1 MKKRIGSLFLVLA
14 LCFTLLP
21 TAAFAAEADFNVAN
35 DGGPLTPTTGS
46 GFNAQVYTIASDNAD
61 ITVTGT
67 TRNSRIV
74 VTGDRVT
81 LRLNNA
87 SMILKERNGSPIEI
101 AENKS
106 VTIIFAGENKLT
118 ADAGGPGILVNQGAT
133 LTIKKADNT
142 SEVSSLTVTGAQQ
155 DNYTG
160 GDDVI
165 VSSGGGFAGIGGPNH
180 GNDGPYDYTGT
191 IKIESGI
198 VNAYGFGYGAG
209 IGGGDYSSGGTIQI
223 SGGKVTAINGG
234 TEPDGWSS
242 SMHKQA
248 SGIGGSQ
255 GMDSGSITIS
265 GDAEVKAYGGYACA
279 GIGGGKNDITI
290 TGNAKVTAYGGEEA
304 AGIGGY
310 NQNKRESTITIS
322 GSANVTAYGGKYAS
336 GLGQGSA
343 SAPVVKLS
351 IGSDAVITA
360 YSDGRKAA
368 ITGTPQEGSASIINM
383 YANDINLGTQNV
395 SLTLT
400 ADDSNTQNIT
410 LAGGYKGI
418 GTTCAAGNY
427 TVTAPAEQEG
437 SSYRLIPADGKSFKV
452 AAASD
457 NSVYQG
463 TKLMLMLVSDNGTT
477 IQLNPTSGTTIQSEN
492 DEPLVLDEENGVIIV
507 PAGGSVNGTVWLAGG
522 TVAKN
527 GTQKVNVESIALNEN
542 TLTLYTN
549 RDPKTATLTATVSPD
564 NATDKTVTWI
574 SADEKIATVEN
585 GVVTAVGNGT
595 TTITAQTGEK
605 TATCVVTVRTYSS
618 GGGSSSPSYSV
629 TAPGKT
635 ENGTVTVSPRS
646 AEKGDTV
653 TITAKPDSGYQL
665 DDLTVT
671 DKNGNELKLTD
682 KGNGKYTFTMPASK
696 VEIKATFVKEVETSP
711 FSDVSTSAYYYEA
724 VKWAQEKGITGGIG
738 NGLFGP
744 NQPCTRAQ
752 IVTFLWRAAGSP
764 EPKAMSSFADVSM
777 DAYYAKA
784 VAWAVENGITTGTG
798 DGKFSPDATCT
809 RAQSVTF
816 LFRAIGKLVDSKAE
830 FSDVLTDSYYANAV
844 AWAVE
849 NGVTNGIGDG
859 LFGPDNSCTRAQ
871 IVTFLFRAYQ
881 GK

>member
-1 MKKRIGSLFLVLA
+1 MKKRITSLLLVLA
-14 LCFTLLP
+14 MCFAMLP

-35 DGGPLTPTTGS
+35 AGGPLTPTTGS
-46 GFNAQVYTIASDNAD
+46 GVNAQVYKITDDGVD
-61 ITVTGT
+61 IDVSGT
-67 TRNSRIV
+67 TSYSRIV
-74 VTGDRVT
+74 VTGDGVT
-81 LRLNNA
+81 LHLNNA
-87 SMILKERNGSPIEI
+87 SMILNERNGSPIEI

-133 LTIKKADNT
+133 LTIKEADNT
-142 SEVSSLTVTGAQQ
+142 SANSLTVTGAQQ
-155 DNYTG
+155 DNYMG
-160 GDDVI
+160 GDDI
-165 VSSGGGFAGIGGPNH
+165 IASSGGGFAGIGGPNSSSQLT
-180 GNDGPYDYTGT
+180 YTGT

-223 SGGKVTAINGG
+223 SGGTVTAINGG
-234 TEPDGWSS
+234 TEPDGWGS

-255 GMDSGSITIS
+255 GMDSGLITIS
-265 GDAEVKAYGGYACA
+265 GNADVKAYGGYACA

-290 TGNAKVTAYGGEEA
+290 TDNAKVTAYGGENA

-310 NQNKRESTITIS
+310 NQDKGESTITIS

-343 SAPVVKLS
+343 SAPVVKLT

-457 NSVYQG
+457 NSAYQG
-463 TKLMLMLVSDNGTT
+463 TKLMLMLVSGNGTT
-477 IQLNPTSGTTIQSEN
+477 IQLNPTSGTTIQSGN

-507 PAGGSVNGTVWLAGG
+507 PAGGSVNDTVWLAGG

-549 RDPKTATLTATVSPD
+549 RDPKTAALTATVSPD
-564 NATDKTVTWI
+564 NATDKTVAWT

-595 TTITAQTGEK
+595 TTITAQAGGK
-605 TATCVVTVRTYSS
+605 TAVC
-618 GGGSSSPSYSV
+618 
-629 TAPGKT
+629 
-635 ENGTVTVSPRS
+635 TVTVSTRS
-646 AEKGDTV
+646 SSSGGSSKTTYPVNTPTADNGTAAVSPKNAAKGDTV
-653 TITAKPDSGYQL
+653 TITVTPDNGYKV
-665 DDLTVT
+665 DKVTVT
-671 DKNGNELKLTD
+671 NANGNTITVTD

-696 VEIKATFVKEVETSP
+696 VTVTPTFVKIAQQPTGKT
-711 FSDVSTSAYYYEA
+711 FSDVAKSDWFADAVAYVTDKGLMNGTGSDTFSPNASTTRGMLMTVLARYAGEDTTGSTPWYQKGMEWAKANGVSDGTNPEVNITREQLVTMLYRYVGSPKANGSLDSFSDAASVSSYA
-724 VKWAQEKGITGGIG
+724 VNAMQWAVANGIV
-738 NGLFGP
+738 NGSNGKLNP
-744 NQPCTRAQ
+744 QNNATRAE
-752 IVTFLWRAAGSP
+752 VAAILMRFC
-764 EPKAMSSFADVSM
+764 EMS
-777 DAYYAKA
+777 K
-784 VAWAVENGITTGTG
+784 
-798 DGKFSPDATCT
+798 
-809 RAQSVTF
+809 
-816 LFRAIGKLVDSKAE
+816 
-830 FSDVLTDSYYANAV
+830 
-844 AWAVE
+844 
-849 NGVTNGIGDG
+849 
-859 LFGPDNSCTRAQ
+859 
-871 IVTFLFRAYQ
+871 
-881 GK
+881 

>member
-1 MKKRIGSLFLVLA
+1 M
-14 LCFTLLP
+14 
-21 TAAFAAEADFNVAN
+21 
-35 DGGPLTPTTGS
+35 
-46 GFNAQVYTIASDNAD
+46 
-61 ITVTGT
+61 VTG
-67 TRNSRIV
+67 N
-74 VTGDRVT
+74 GVT

-87 SMILKERNGSPIEI
+87 SMILKDRNGSPIEI
-101 AENKS
+101 AEDKS

-133 LTIKKADNT
+133 LTIKEAENT
-142 SEVSSLTVTGAQQ
+142 SGANSLTVTGARQ
-155 DNYTG
+155 DNYMG
-160 GDDVI
+160 GDDTI
-165 VSSGGGFAGIGGPNH
+165 VSSGGGFAGIGGPNSSSQLT
-180 GNDGPYDYTGT
+180 YTGT

-223 SGGKVTAINGG
+223 SGGTVTAINGG
-234 TEPDGWSS
+234 TEPDGWGS

-255 GMDSGSITIS
+255 GMDSGFITIS
-265 GDAEVKAYGGYACA
+265 GNADVKAYGGYACA

-290 TGNAKVTAYGGEEA
+290 TNNAKVTAYGGEAA

-310 NQNKRESTITIS
+310 NQNKGESTITIS
-322 GSANVTAYGGKYAS
+322 GSANVIAYGGKYAS

-343 SAPVVKLS
+343 SASVKLS

-427 TVTAPAEQEG
+427 TVTAPAEQES

-457 NSVYQG
+457 NSAYQG

-477 IQLNPTSGTTIQSEN
+477 IQLNPTSGTTIQSGN

-549 RDPKTATLTATVSPD
+549 RDPKTAALTATVSPD
-564 NATDKTVTWI
+564 NATDKTVTWT
-574 SADEKIATVEN
+574 SADEKVATVEN

-595 TTITAQTGEK
+595 TTITAQAGEK
-605 TATCVVTVRTYSS
+605 TAICTVTVRTYSS
-618 GGGSSSPSYSV
+618 SSSRPSYSI
-629 TAPGKT
+629 TTPSKP
-635 ENGTVTVSPRS
+635 ENGSVTVDPERARSGSRVTVTV
-646 AEKGDTV
+646 T
-653 TITAKPDSGYQL
+653 PDSGYKL
-665 DDLTVT
+665 GELVVT
-671 DKNGNELKLTD
+671 DRDGKKLELTD
-682 KGNGKYTFTMPASK
+682 KGNGQYTFTMPSGK
-696 VEIKATFVKEVETSP
+696 VEVAAEFVKEVEISP
-711 FSDVSTSAYYYEA
+711 FADVATDAYYYDA
-724 VKWAQEKGITGGIG
+724 VKWAVNKGIT
-738 NGLFGP
+738 NGVSETLFGP
-744 NQPCTRAQ
+744 DQACTRAQ

-764 EPKAMSSFADVSM
+764 EPKSGSNFADVAA

-784 VAWAVENGITTGTG
+784 VAWAVENGITKGTSETT
-798 DGKFSPDATCT
+798 FHPDETCT
-809 RAQSVTF
+809 RAQGVTF
-816 LFRAIGKLVDSKAE
+816 LYRALGKLAAAQAG
-830 FSDVLTDSYYANAV
+830 FTDVAADSYYADAV
-844 AWAVE
+844 NWAAE
-849 NGVTNGIGDG
+849 NGVTKGISET
-859 LFGPDNSCTRAQ
+859 LFGPDGSCTRAQ
-871 IVTFLFRAYQ
+871 IVTFLYRAYQ

>member
-1 MKKRIGSLFLVLA
+1 MKKRITSLLLVLA
-14 LCFTLLP
+14 MCFAMLP
-21 TAAFAAEADFNVAN
+21 TTAFAAEKDFTVAN
-35 DGGPLTPTTGS
+35 GGGPLNPTTGS
-46 GFNAQVYTIASDNAD
+46 GVNAQVYKITDDGVD
-61 ITVTGT
+61 IDVSGT
-67 TRNSRIV
+67 TSYSRIV
-74 VTGDRVT
+74 VTGDGVT
-81 LRLNNA
+81 LHLNNA
-87 SMILKERNGSPIEI
+87 SMILNERNGSPIEI

-133 LTIKKADNT
+133 LTIKEADNT
-142 SEVSSLTVTGAQQ
+142 SANSLTVTGAQQ
-155 DNYTG
+155 DNYMG
-160 GDDVI
+160 GDDI
-165 VSSGGGFAGIGGPNH
+165 IASSGGGFAGIGGPNSSSQLT
-180 GNDGPYDYTGT
+180 YTGT

-223 SGGKVTAINGG
+223 SGGTVTAINGG
-234 TEPDGWSS
+234 TEPDGWGS

-255 GMDSGSITIS
+255 GMDSGLITIS
-265 GDAEVKAYGGYACA
+265 GNADVKAYGGYACA

-290 TGNAKVTAYGGEEA
+290 TDNAKVTAYGGENA

-310 NQNKRESTITIS
+310 NQKKGESTITIS
-322 GSANVTAYGGKYAS
+322 GSANVIAYGGKYAS

-343 SAPVVKLS
+343 SAPVKLS

-400 ADDSNTQNIT
+400 ADDSNPQNIT
-410 LAGGYKGI
+410 LASGYKGI

-457 NSVYQG
+457 NSAYQG

-477 IQLNPTSGTTIQSEN
+477 IQLNPTSGTTIQSGN

-507 PAGGSVNGTVWLAGG
+507 PAGGSVNGTIWLAGG

-564 NATDKTVTWI
+564 NATDKTVAWT
-574 SADEKIATVEN
+574 SADEKIAMVEN

-595 TTITAQTGEK
+595 TTITAQAGDK
-605 TATCVVTVRTYSS
+605 TAVC
-618 GGGSSSPSYSV
+618 
-629 TAPGKT
+629 
-635 ENGTVTVSPRS
+635 TVTVSTRS
-646 AEKGDTV
+646 SSSGGSSKTTYPVNTPTADNGTAAVSPKNAAKGDTV
-653 TITAKPDSGYQL
+653 TITVTPDSGYKV
-665 DDLTVT
+665 DKVTVT
-671 DKNGNELKLTD
+671 NANGNTITVTD

-696 VEIKATFVKEVETSP
+696 VTVTPIFVKIAQQPTGKT
-711 FSDVSTSAYYYEA
+711 FSDVAKSDWFADAVAY
-724 VKWAQEKGITGGIG
+724 VTEKGLMNGTGSDTFSPNASTTRGMLMTVLARYAGEDTTGGATWYEKGMNWAKAKGVSDGTNPTVNI
-738 NGLFGP
+738 
-744 NQPCTRAQ
+744 TREQ
-752 IVTFLWRAAGSP
+752 LVTMLYRYAGSP
-764 EPKAMSSFADVSM
+764 AANGSLDNFSDAASVSSYAVNAMQW
-777 DAYYAKA
+777 A
-784 VAWAVENGITTGTG
+784 VANGIVNGSN
-798 DGKFSPDATCT
+798 GKLNPKNNAT
-809 RAQSVTF
+809 RAEVA
-816 LFRAIGKLVDSKAE
+816 AILMRFCEMSK
-830 FSDVLTDSYYANAV
+830 
-844 AWAVE
+844 
-849 NGVTNGIGDG
+849 
-859 LFGPDNSCTRAQ
+859 
-871 IVTFLFRAYQ
+871 
-881 GK
+881 

>member
-1 MKKRIGSLFLVLA
+1 M
-14 LCFTLLP
+14 CFAMLP

-35 DGGPLTPTTGS
+35 AGGPLTPTTGS
-46 GFNAQVYTIASDNAD
+46 GVNAQVYKITDDGVD
-61 ITVTGT
+61 IDVSGT
-67 TRNSRIV
+67 TSYSRIV
-74 VTGDRVT
+74 VTGDGVT
-81 LRLNNA
+81 LHLNNA
-87 SMILKERNGSPIEI
+87 SMILNERNGSPIEI

-133 LTIKKADNT
+133 LTIKEADNT
-142 SEVSSLTVTGAQQ
+142 SANSLTVTGAQQ
-155 DNYTG
+155 DNYMG
-160 GDDVI
+160 GDDI
-165 VSSGGGFAGIGGPNH
+165 IASSGGGFAGIGGPNSSSQLT
-180 GNDGPYDYTGT
+180 YTGT

-223 SGGKVTAINGG
+223 SGGTVTAINGG
-234 TEPDGWSS
+234 TEPDGWGS

-255 GMDSGSITIS
+255 GMDSGLITIF
-265 GDAEVKAYGGYACA
+265 GNADVKAYGGYACA

-290 TGNAKVTAYGGEEA
+290 TDNAKVTAYGGENA

-310 NQNKRESTITIS
+310 NQDKGESTITIS

-343 SAPVVKLS
+343 SAPVVKLT

-457 NSVYQG
+457 NSAYQG
-463 TKLMLMLVSDNGTT
+463 TKLMLMLVSGNGTT
-477 IQLNPTSGTTIQSEN
+477 IQLNPTSGTTIQSGN

-507 PAGGSVNGTVWLAGG
+507 PAGGSVNDTVWLAGG

-549 RDPKTATLTATVSPD
+549 RDPKTAALTATVSPD
-564 NATDKTVTWI
+564 NATDKTVAWT
-574 SADEKIATVEN
+574 SADEKVATVEN

-595 TTITAQTGEK
+595 TTITAQAGGK
-605 TATCVVTVRTYSS
+605 TAVC
-618 GGGSSSPSYSV
+618 
-629 TAPGKT
+629 
-635 ENGTVTVSPRS
+635 TVTVSTRS
-646 AEKGDTV
+646 SSSGGSSKTTYPVNTPTADNGTAAVSPKNAAKGDTV
-653 TITAKPDSGYQL
+653 TITVTPDNGYKV
-665 DDLTVT
+665 DKVTVT
-671 DKNGNELKLTD
+671 NANGNTITVTD

-696 VEIKATFVKEVETSP
+696 VTVTPTFVKIAQQPTGKT
-711 FSDVSTSAYYYEA
+711 FSDVAKSDWFADAVAYVTDKGLMNGTGSDTFSPNASTTRGMLMTVLARYAGEDT
-724 VKWAQEKGITGGIG
+724 TGGSPWYQKG
-738 NGLFGP
+738 MNWAKANGVSDGTNP
-744 NQPCTRAQ
+744 EVNITREQ
-752 IVTFLWRAAGSP
+752 LVTMLYRYAGSP
-764 EPKAMSSFADVSM
+764 KANGSLDSFSDAASVSS
-777 DAYYAKA
+777 YAVNAMQWA
-784 VAWAVENGITTGTG
+784 VANSIVNGSN
-798 DGKFSPDATCT
+798 GKLNPKNNAT
-809 RAQSVTF
+809 RAEVA
-816 LFRAIGKLVDSKAE
+816 AILMRFCEMSK
-830 FSDVLTDSYYANAV
+830 
-844 AWAVE
+844 
-849 NGVTNGIGDG
+849 
-859 LFGPDNSCTRAQ
+859 
-871 IVTFLFRAYQ
+871 
-881 GK
+881 

>member
-1 MKKRIGSLFLVLA
+1 MKKRIGSLLLILA
-14 LCFTLLP
+14 LCFMLLP
-21 TAAFAAEADFNVAN
+21 TAAFAAEDFTVAD

-46 GFNAQVYTIASDNAD
+46 GFNAQVYTIDNDNAD

-67 TRNSRIV
+67 THNSRIV
-74 VTGDRVT
+74 VTGNGVT

-87 SMILKERNGSPIEI
+87 SMILKDRNGSPIEI
-101 AENKS
+101 AEDKS

-133 LTIKKADNT
+133 LTIKEAENT
-142 SEVSSLTVTGAQQ
+142 SGANSLTVTGAQQ
-155 DNYTG
+155 DNYMG
-160 GDDVI
+160 GDDTI
-165 VSSGGGFAGIGGPNH
+165 VSSGGGFAGIGGPNSSSQLT
-180 GNDGPYDYTGT
+180 YTGT

-223 SGGKVTAINGG
+223 SGGTVTAINGG
-234 TEPDGWSS
+234 TEPDGWGS

-255 GMDSGSITIS
+255 GMDSGFITIS
-265 GDAEVKAYGGYACA
+265 GNADVKAYGGYACA

-290 TGNAKVTAYGGEEA
+290 TGNAKVTAYGGENA

-310 NQNKRESTITIS
+310 NQKKGESTITIS
-322 GSANVTAYGGKYAS
+322 GSANVIAYGGKYAS

-343 SAPVVKLS
+343 SAPVKLS

-368 ITGTPQEGSASIINM
+368 ITGTPQEGSASIINI

-400 ADDSNTQNIT
+400 DDSSTQNIT

-427 TVTAPAEQEG
+427 TVTAPAEQES

-457 NSVYQG
+457 NSAYQG

-477 IQLNPTSGTTIQSEN
+477 IQLNPTSGTTIQSGN
-492 DEPLVLDEENGVIIV
+492 DKPLVLDEENGVIIV
-507 PAGGSVNGTVWLAGG
+507 PAGGSVNGTGWLAGG

-595 TTITAQTGEK
+595 TTITAQAGDK
-605 TATCVVTVRTYSS
+605 TAVCTVTVSTRSSSS
-618 GGGSSSPSYSV
+618 GGSSKPSYSV
-629 TAPGKT
+629 TIPNKT

-646 AEKGDTV
+646 AEKGDSV
-653 TITAKPDSGYQL
+653 TITVKPDSGYQL

-671 DKNGNELKLTD
+671 DKNGKELKLTD

-764 EPKAMSSFADVSM
+764 EPKAMSSFADVST

-849 NGVTNGIGDG
+849 NGVTNGIGNG

-871 IVTFLFRAYQ
+871 IVTFLARSM
-881 GK
+881 K

>member
-1 MKKRIGSLFLVLA
+1 MKKRIGSLLLILA

-21 TAAFAAEADFNVAN
+21 TAAFAAEDFTVAD

-46 GFNAQVYTIASDNAD
+46 GFNAQVYTIDKDNAD

-67 TRNSRIV
+67 THNSRIV
-74 VTGDRVT
+74 VTGNGVT

-87 SMILKERNGSPIEI
+87 SMILKDRNGSPIEI
-101 AENKS
+101 AEDKS

-133 LTIKKADNT
+133 LTIKEAENT
-142 SEVSSLTVTGAQQ
+142 SGANSLTVTGAQQ
-155 DNYTG
+155 DNYMG
-160 GDDVI
+160 GDDTI
-165 VSSGGGFAGIGGPNH
+165 VSSGGGFAGIGGPNSSSQLT
-180 GNDGPYDYTGT
+180 YTGT

-223 SGGKVTAINGG
+223 SGGTVTAINGG
-234 TEPDGWSS
+234 TEPDGWGS

-255 GMDSGSITIS
+255 GMDSGFITIS
-265 GDAEVKAYGGYACA
+265 GNADVKAYGGYACA

-290 TGNAKVTAYGGEEA
+290 TDNAKVTAYGGENA

-310 NQNKRESTITIS
+310 NQKKGESTITIS
-322 GSANVTAYGGKYAS
+322 GSANVIAYGGKYAS

-343 SAPVVKLS
+343 SAPVKLS

-360 YSDGRKAA
+360 YSDGSKAA
-368 ITGTPQEGSASIINM
+368 ITGTPQEGSASVINM

-400 ADDSNTQNIT
+400 ADDSSTQNIT

-457 NSVYQG
+457 NSAYQG

-477 IQLNPTSGTTIQSEN
+477 IQLNPTSGTTIQSGN

-564 NATDKTVTWI
+564 NATNKTVAWT
-574 SADEKIATVEN
+574 SADEKVATVEN

-595 TTITAQTGEK
+595 TTITAQAGDK

-618 GGGSSSPSYSV
+618 GGGSSSPSYPV
-629 TAPGKT
+629 TTPGKT

-653 TITAKPDSGYQL
+653 TITVKPDSGYQL

-671 DKNGNELKLTD
+671 DKNGKELKLTD

-696 VEIKATFVKEVETSP
+696 VEINATFAKEVETSP

-764 EPKAMSSFADVSM
+764 EPKAMSSFADVST

-830 FSDVLTDSYYANAV
+830 FSDVLTDRYYANAV

-859 LFGPDNSCTRAQ
+859 LFGPNNSCTRAQ

-881 GK
+881 GT

>member
-1 MKKRIGSLFLVLA
+1 MKKRIGSLLLILA
-14 LCFTLLP
+14 LCFMLLP
-21 TAAFAAEADFNVAN
+21 TAAFAAEDFTVAD

-46 GFNAQVYTIASDNAD
+46 GFNAQVYTIDNDNAD

-67 TRNSRIV
+67 THNSRIV
-74 VTGDRVT
+74 VTGNGVT

-87 SMILKERNGSPIEI
+87 SMILKDRNGSPIEI
-101 AENKS
+101 AEDKS

-133 LTIKKADNT
+133 LTIKEAENT
-142 SEVSSLTVTGAQQ
+142 SGANSLTVTGAQQ
-155 DNYTG
+155 DNYMG
-160 GDDVI
+160 GDDTI
-165 VSSGGGFAGIGGPNH
+165 VSSGGGFAGIGGPNSSSQLT
-180 GNDGPYDYTGT
+180 YTGT

-223 SGGKVTAINGG
+223 SGGTVTAINGG
-234 TEPDGWSS
+234 TEPDGWGS

-255 GMDSGSITIS
+255 GMDSGFITIS
-265 GDAEVKAYGGYACA
+265 GNADVKAYGGYACA

-290 TGNAKVTAYGGEEA
+290 TDNAKVTAYGGENA

-310 NQNKRESTITIS
+310 NQKKGESTITIS
-322 GSANVTAYGGKYAS
+322 GSANVIAYGGKYAS

-343 SAPVVKLS
+343 SAPVKLS

-368 ITGTPQEGSASIINM
+368 ITGTPQEGSASIINI

-400 ADDSNTQNIT
+400 DDSSTQNIT

-427 TVTAPAEQEG
+427 TVTAPAEQES

-457 NSVYQG
+457 NSAYQG

-477 IQLNPTSGTTIQSEN
+477 IQLNPTSGTTIQSGN
-492 DEPLVLDEENGVIIV
+492 DKPLVLDEENGVIIV
-507 PAGGSVNGTVWLAGG
+507 PAGGSVNGTGWLAGG

-595 TTITAQTGEK
+595 TTITAQAGDK
-605 TATCVVTVRTYSS
+605 TAVCTVTVSTRSSSS
-618 GGGSSSPSYSV
+618 GGSSKPSYSV
-629 TAPGKT
+629 TIPNKT

-646 AEKGDTV
+646 AEKGDSV
-653 TITAKPDSGYQL
+653 TITVKPDSGYQL

-671 DKNGNELKLTD
+671 DKNGKELKLTD

-764 EPKAMSSFADVSM
+764 EPKAMSSFADVST

-849 NGVTNGIGDG
+849 NGVTNGIGNG
-859 LFGPDNSCTRAQ
+859 LFGPDNSCTRTQ

>member
-1 MKKRIGSLFLVLA
+1 MKKKIVSLALVLT
-14 LCFTLLP
+14 LCLSLLP
-21 TAAFAAEADFNVAN
+21 ATAWAVEPTFSVKKGENELTSTSAGALDAKEYSISEERAN
-35 DGGPLTPTTGS
+35 
-46 GFNAQVYTIASDNAD
+46 
-61 ITVTGT
+61 ITVTGST
-67 TRNSRIV
+67 NNSRIV
-74 VTGDRVT
+74 VTGNNVT
-81 LRLNNA
+81 LNLNNV
-87 SMILKERNGSPIEI
+87 SILLNGHNGSPIEI

-106 VTIIFAGENKLT
+106 ATIIITGKNKLT

-133 LTIKKADNT
+133 LTIKEAENT
-142 SEVSSLTVTGAQQ
+142 SGANSLTVTGAQQ
-155 DNYTG
+155 DNYIDG
-160 GDDVI
+160 GDI
-165 VSSGGGFAGIGGPNH
+165 SASQGGGFAGIGGPNSSSQL
-180 GNDGPYDYTGT
+180 NYTGT

-234 TEPDGWSS
+234 TEPDGWGS

-255 GMDSGSITIS
+255 GMDSGLITIS

-279 GIGGGKNDITI
+279 GIGGGKNNITI
-290 TGNAKVTAYGGEEA
+290 TDRAKVTAYGGEVA

-310 NQNKRESTITIS
+310 NQNKGESTITIS
-322 GSANVTAYGGKYAS
+322 GSANVIAYGGKYAS

-343 SAPVVKLS
+343 SAPVKLL
-351 IGSDAVITA
+351 IGSNAVITA
-360 YSDGRKAA
+360 YSDGSKAA

-395 SLTLT
+395 SLMLT
-400 ADDSNTQNIT
+400 ADDSSTQNIT

-457 NSVYQG
+457 NSAYQG

-477 IQLNPTSGTTIQSEN
+477 IQLNPTSGTTIQSGN
-492 DEPLVLDEENGVIIV
+492 DEPLVPDEENGVIIV

-549 RDPKTATLTATVSPD
+549 RDPKTAALTATVSPD
-564 NATDKTVTWI
+564 NATDKTVTWT
-574 SADEKIATVEN
+574 SADEKVATVEN

-595 TTITAQTGEK
+595 TTITAQAGEK
-605 TATCVVTVRTYSS
+605 TAICTVTVRTYSS
-618 GGGSSSPSYSV
+618 SSSRPSYSI
-629 TAPGKT
+629 TTPSKP
-635 ENGTVTVSPRS
+635 ENGSVTVDPERARSGSRVTVTV
-646 AEKGDTV
+646 T
-653 TITAKPDSGYQL
+653 PDSGYKL
-665 DDLTVT
+665 GELVVT
-671 DKNGNELKLTD
+671 DRDGKKLELTD
-682 KGNGKYTFTMPASK
+682 KGNGQYTFTMPSGK
-696 VEIKATFVKEVETSP
+696 VEVAAEFVKEVEISP
-711 FSDVSTSAYYYEA
+711 FADVATDAYYYDA
-724 VKWAQEKGITGGIG
+724 VKWAVNKGIT
-738 NGLFGP
+738 NGVSETLFGP
-744 NQPCTRAQ
+744 DQACTRAQ

-764 EPKAMSSFADVSM
+764 EPKSGSSFADVAA

-784 VAWAVENGITTGTG
+784 VAWAVENGITKGTSETT
-798 DGKFSPDATCT
+798 FHPDETCT
-809 RAQSVTF
+809 RAQGVTF
-816 LFRAIGKLVDSKAE
+816 LYRALGKLAAAQAG
-830 FSDVLTDSYYANAV
+830 FTDVAADSYYADAV
-844 AWAVE
+844 NWAAE
-849 NGVTNGIGDG
+849 NGVTKGISET
-859 LFGPDNSCTRAQ
+859 LFGPDGSCTRAQ
-871 IVTFLFRAYQ
+871 IVTFLYRAYQ

>member
-1 MKKRIGSLFLVLA
+1 MKKKIVSLALVLT
-14 LCFTLLP
+14 LCLSLLP
-21 TAAFAAEADFNVAN
+21 ATAWAVEPTFSVKKGETE
-35 DGGPLTPTTGS
+35 LTSTSAGALDAKEYRIS
-46 GFNAQVYTIASDNAD
+46 QENEN
-61 ITVTGT
+61 ITVTGST
-67 TRNSRIV
+67 NNSRIV
-74 VTGDRVT
+74 VTGNNVT
-81 LRLNNA
+81 LNLDNV
-87 SMILKERNGSPIEI
+87 SILLDERNGSPIEI

-106 VTIIFAGENKLT
+106 ATIIITGENKLT

-133 LTIKKADNT
+133 LTIKEADNT
-142 SEVSSLTVTGAQQ
+142 SGANSLTVTGAQQ
-155 DNYTG
+155 NNYTG
-160 GDDVI
+160 GDDI
-165 VSSGGGFAGIGGPNH
+165 IASSGGGFAGIGGPNSSSQLQ
-180 GNDGPYDYTGT
+180 YTGT

-209 IGGGDYSSGGTIQI
+209 IGGGDFSSGGTIQI

-234 TEPDGWSS
+234 TEPDGWGS

-265 GDAEVKAYGGYACA
+265 GNAEVKAYGGYVCA
-279 GIGGGKNDITI
+279 GIGGGKNNITI
-290 TGNAKVTAYGGEEA
+290 TDNAKVTAYGGEAA

-310 NQNKRESTITIS
+310 NQNKGESTITIS
-322 GSANVTAYGGKYAS
+322 GSANVIAYGGKYAS

-343 SAPVVKLS
+343 SASVKLS

-457 NSVYQG
+457 NSAYQG

-477 IQLNPTSGTTIQSEN
+477 IQLNPTSGTTIQSGN

-549 RDPKTATLTATVSPD
+549 RDPKTAALTATVSPD
-564 NATDKTVTWI
+564 NATDKTVTWT
-574 SADEKIATVEN
+574 SADEKVATVEN

-595 TTITAQTGEK
+595 TTITAQAGEK
-605 TATCVVTVRTYSS
+605 TAICTVTVRTYSS
-618 GGGSSSPSYSV
+618 SSSRPSYSI
-629 TAPGKT
+629 TTPSKP
-635 ENGTVTVSPRS
+635 ENGSVTVDPERARSGSRVTVTV
-646 AEKGDTV
+646 T
-653 TITAKPDSGYQL
+653 PDSGYKL
-665 DDLTVT
+665 GELVVT
-671 DKNGNELKLTD
+671 DKDGKKLELTD
-682 KGNGKYTFTMPASK
+682 KGNGQYTFTMPSGK
-696 VEIKATFVKEVETSP
+696 VEVAAEFVKEVEVSP
-711 FSDVSTSAYYYEA
+711 FADVATDAYYYDA
-724 VKWAQEKGITGGIG
+724 VKWAVNKGVT
-738 NGLFGP
+738 NGVSETLFEP
-744 NQPCTRAQ
+744 DQACTRAQ

-764 EPKAMSSFADVSM
+764 EPKSGSSFADVAA

-784 VAWAVENGITTGTG
+784 VAWAVENGITKGTSETT
-798 DGKFSPDATCT
+798 FHPDETCT
-809 RAQSVTF
+809 RAQGVTF
-816 LFRAIGKLVDSKAE
+816 LYRALGKLAAAQAG
-830 FSDVLTDSYYANAV
+830 FTDVAADSYYADAV
-844 AWAVE
+844 NWAAE
-849 NGVTNGIGDG
+849 NGVTKGISET
-859 LFGPDNSCTRAQ
+859 LFGPDGSCTRAQ
-871 IVTFLFRAYQ
+871 IVTFLYRAYQ

>member
-1 MKKRIGSLFLVLA
+1 MKKRITSLLLVLA
-14 LCFTLLP
+14 MCFAMLP

-35 DGGPLTPTTGS
+35 AGGPLTPTTGS
-46 GFNAQVYTIASDNAD
+46 GVNAQVYKITDDGVD
-61 ITVTGT
+61 IDVSGT
-67 TRNSRIV
+67 TSYSRIV
-74 VTGDRVT
+74 VTGDGVT
-81 LRLNNA
+81 LHLNNA
-87 SMILKERNGSPIEI
+87 SMILNERNGSPIEI

-133 LTIKKADNT
+133 LTIKEADNT
-142 SEVSSLTVTGAQQ
+142 SANSLTVTGAQQ
-155 DNYTG
+155 DNYMG
-160 GDDVI
+160 GDDI
-165 VSSGGGFAGIGGPNH
+165 IASSGGGFAGIGGPNSSSQLT
-180 GNDGPYDYTGT
+180 YTGT

-223 SGGKVTAINGG
+223 SGGTVTAINGG
-234 TEPDGWSS
+234 TEPDGWGS

-255 GMDSGSITIS
+255 GMDSGLITIF
-265 GDAEVKAYGGYACA
+265 GNADVKAYGGYACA

-290 TGNAKVTAYGGEEA
+290 TDNAKVTAYGGENA

-310 NQNKRESTITIS
+310 NQDKGESTITIS

-343 SAPVVKLS
+343 SAPVVKLT

-457 NSVYQG
+457 NSAYQG
-463 TKLMLMLVSDNGTT
+463 TKLMLMLVSGNGTT
-477 IQLNPTSGTTIQSEN
+477 IQLNPTSGTTIQSGN

-507 PAGGSVNGTVWLAGG
+507 PAGGSVNDTVWLAGG

-549 RDPKTATLTATVSPD
+549 RDPKTAALTATVSPD
-564 NATDKTVTWI
+564 NATDKTVAWT
-574 SADEKIATVEN
+574 SADEKVATVEN

-595 TTITAQTGEK
+595 TTITAQAGGK
-605 TATCVVTVRTYSS
+605 TAVC
-618 GGGSSSPSYSV
+618 
-629 TAPGKT
+629 
-635 ENGTVTVSPRS
+635 TVTVSTRS
-646 AEKGDTV
+646 SSSGGSSKTTYPVNTPTADNGTAAVSPKNAAKGDTV
-653 TITAKPDSGYQL
+653 TITVTPDNGYKV
-665 DDLTVT
+665 DKVTVT
-671 DKNGNELKLTD
+671 NANGNTITVTD

-696 VEIKATFVKEVETSP
+696 VTVTPTFVKIAQQPTGKT
-711 FSDVSTSAYYYEA
+711 FSDVAKSDWFADAVAYVTDKGLMNGTGSDTFSPNASTTRGMLMTVLARYAGADTTGGATWY
-724 VKWAQEKGITGGIG
+724 EKGM
-738 NGLFGP
+738 N
-744 NQPCTRAQ
+744 
-752 IVTFLWRAAGSP
+752 W
-764 EPKAMSSFADVSM
+764 
-777 DAYYAKA
+777 AKA
-784 VAWAVENGITTGTG
+784 KGVSDGTNPNADIT
-798 DGKFSPDATCT
+798 
-809 RAQSVTF
+809 REQLVTMLYRSGCKRF
-816 LFRAIGKLVDSKAE
+816 AG
-830 FSDVLTDSYYANAV
+830 
-844 AWAVE
+844 
-849 NGVTNGIGDG
+849 
-859 LFGPDNSCTRAQ
+859 
-871 IVTFLFRAYQ
+871 
-881 GK
+881 

>member
-1 MKKRIGSLFLVLA
+1 MKKKIVSLALVLT
-14 LCFTLLP
+14 LCLSLLP
-21 TAAFAAEADFNVAN
+21 ATAWAVEPTFSVKNGETELTSTSAGALDAKEYRISQENAN
-35 DGGPLTPTTGS
+35 
-46 GFNAQVYTIASDNAD
+46 
-61 ITVTGT
+61 ITVTGST
-67 TRNSRIV
+67 NNSRIV
-74 VTGDRVT
+74 VTGNNVK
-81 LRLNNA
+81 LNLNNV
-87 SMILKERNGSPIEI
+87 SILLGEYNGSPIEI

-106 VTIIFAGENKLT
+106 ATIIITGENKLT

-133 LTIKKADNT
+133 LTIKEVDN
-142 SEVSSLTVTGAQQ
+142 SSVVNSLTVTGAQQ
-155 DNYTG
+155 ENYTG
-160 GDDVI
+160 GGDI
-165 VSSGGGFAGIGGPNH
+165 TASPGGGFAGIGGPNSSSQLT
-180 GNDGPYDYTGT
+180 YTGT

-209 IGGGDYSSGGTIQI
+209 IGGGDYSSGGSIQI

-234 TEPDGWSS
+234 TEPDGWGS

-265 GDAEVKAYGGYACA
+265 GNAEVKAYGGYACA
-279 GIGGGKNDITI
+279 GIGGGKNNITI
-290 TGNAKVTAYGGEEA
+290 TDNAKVTAYGGEEA

-310 NQNKRESTITIS
+310 NQNKGESTITIS
-322 GSANVTAYGGKYAS
+322 DSAKVIAYGGKYAS

-343 SAPVVKLS
+343 SAPVKLS

-427 TVTAPAEQEG
+427 TVTAPAEQAG

-452 AAASD
+452 VAASD
-457 NSVYQG
+457 NSAYQG

-477 IQLNPTSGTTIQSEN
+477 IQLNPMSGTTIQSGN
-492 DEPLVLDEENGVIIV
+492 GKPLVLDEENGVIIV

-549 RDPKTATLTATVSPD
+549 RDPKTATLTATVTPD
-564 NATDKTVTWI
+564 NATDKTVAWT
-574 SADEKIATVEN
+574 SADEKVATVEN

-595 TTITAQTGEK
+595 TIITAQVGEK
-605 TATCVVTVRTYSS
+605 TAICTVTVRTYSS
-618 GGGSSSPSYSV
+618 SSSRPSYSI
-629 TAPGKT
+629 TTPSKP
-635 ENGTVTVSPRS
+635 ENGSVTVDPERARSGSRVTVTV
-646 AEKGDTV
+646 T
-653 TITAKPDSGYQL
+653 PDSGYKL
-665 DDLTVT
+665 GELVVT
-671 DKNGNELKLTD
+671 DKDGKKLELTD
-682 KGNGKYTFTMPASK
+682 KGNGQYTFTMPSGK
-696 VEIKATFVKEVETSP
+696 VEVAAEFVKEVEISP
-711 FSDVSTSAYYYEA
+711 FADVATDAYYYDA
-724 VKWAQEKGITGGIG
+724 VKWAVEKGVT
-738 NGLFGP
+738 NGVSETLFGP
-744 NQPCTRAQ
+744 DQACTRAQ

-764 EPKAMSSFADVSM
+764 EPKSGSSFADVAA

-784 VAWAVENGITTGTG
+784 VAWAVENGITKGTSETT
-798 DGKFSPDATCT
+798 FHPDETCT
-809 RAQSVTF
+809 RAQGVTF
-816 LFRAIGKLVDSKAE
+816 LYRALGKLAAAQAG
-830 FSDVLTDSYYANAV
+830 FTDVAADSYYADAV
-844 AWAVE
+844 NWAAE
-849 NGVTNGIGDG
+849 NGVTNGISET
-859 LFGPDNSCTRAQ
+859 LFGPDGSCTRAQ
-871 IVTFLFRAYQ
+871 IVTFLYRAYQ

>member
-1 MKKRIGSLFLVLA
+1 MKKRITSLLLVLA
-14 LCFTLLP
+14 MCFAMLP

-35 DGGPLTPTTGS
+35 AGGPLTPTTGS
-46 GFNAQVYTIASDNAD
+46 GVNAQVYKITDDGVD
-61 ITVTGT
+61 IDVSGT
-67 TRNSRIV
+67 TSYSRIV
-74 VTGDRVT
+74 VTGDGVT
-81 LRLNNA
+81 LHLNNA
-87 SMILKERNGSPIEI
+87 SMILNERNGSPIEI

-133 LTIKKADNT
+133 LTIKEADNT
-142 SEVSSLTVTGAQQ
+142 SANSLTVTGAQQ
-155 DNYTG
+155 DNYMG
-160 GDDVI
+160 GDDI
-165 VSSGGGFAGIGGPNH
+165 IASSGGGFAGIGGPNSSSQLT
-180 GNDGPYDYTGT
+180 YTGT

-223 SGGKVTAINGG
+223 SGGTVTAINGG
-234 TEPDGWSS
+234 TEPDGWGS

-255 GMDSGSITIS
+255 GMDSGLITIF
-265 GDAEVKAYGGYACA
+265 GNADVKAYGGYACA

-290 TGNAKVTAYGGEEA
+290 TDNAKVTAYGGENA

-310 NQNKRESTITIS
+310 NQDKGESTITIS

-343 SAPVVKLS
+343 SAPVVKLT

-492 DEPLVLDEENGVIIV
+492 DEPLVLDEENAVIIV

-564 NATDKTVTWI
+564 NATDKTVAWT
-574 SADEKIATVEN
+574 SADEKVATVEN

-595 TTITAQTGEK
+595 TTITAQAGDK
-605 TATCVVTVRTYSS
+605 TAVC
-618 GGGSSSPSYSV
+618 
-629 TAPGKT
+629 
-635 ENGTVTVSPRS
+635 TVTVSTRS
-646 AEKGDTV
+646 SSSGGSSKTTYPVNTPTADNGTAAVSPKNAAKGDTV
-653 TITAKPDSGYQL
+653 TITVTPDSGYKV
-665 DDLTVT
+665 DKVTVT
-671 DKNGNELKLTD
+671 NANGNTITVTD
-682 KGNGKYTFTMPASK
+682 KGNGKYTFIMPASK
-696 VEIKATFVKEVETSP
+696 VTVTPIFVKI
-711 FSDVSTSAYYYEA
+711 A
-724 VKWAQEKGITGGIG
+724 
-738 NGLFGP
+738 
-744 NQPCTRAQ
+744 
-752 IVTFLWRAAGSP
+752 
-764 EPKAMSSFADVSM
+764 
-777 DAYYAKA
+777 
-784 VAWAVENGITTGTG
+784 
-798 DGKFSPDATCT
+798 
-809 RAQSVTF
+809 
-816 LFRAIGKLVDSKAE
+816 
-830 FSDVLTDSYYANAV
+830 
-844 AWAVE
+844 
-849 NGVTNGIGDG
+849 
-859 LFGPDNSCTRAQ
+859 
-871 IVTFLFRAYQ
+871 
-881 GK
+881 

>member
-1 MKKRIGSLFLVLA
+1 MKKRITSLLLVLA
-14 LCFTLLP
+14 MCFAMLP

-35 DGGPLTPTTGS
+35 AGGPLTPTTGS
-46 GFNAQVYTIASDNAD
+46 GVNAQVYKITDDGVD
-61 ITVTGT
+61 IDVSGT
-67 TRNSRIV
+67 TSYSRIV
-74 VTGDRVT
+74 VTGDGVT
-81 LRLNNA
+81 LHLNNA
-87 SMILKERNGSPIEI
+87 SMILNERNGSPIEI

-133 LTIKKADNT
+133 LTIKEADNT
-142 SEVSSLTVTGAQQ
+142 SANSLTVTGAQQ
-155 DNYTG
+155 DNYMG
-160 GDDVI
+160 GDDI
-165 VSSGGGFAGIGGPNH
+165 IASSGGGFAGIGGPNSSSQLT
-180 GNDGPYDYTGT
+180 YTGT

-223 SGGKVTAINGG
+223 SGGTVTAINGG
-234 TEPDGWSS
+234 TEPDGWGS

-255 GMDSGSITIS
+255 GMDSGLITIF
-265 GDAEVKAYGGYACA
+265 GNADVKAYGGYACA

-290 TGNAKVTAYGGEEA
+290 TDNAKVTAYGGDNA

-310 NQNKRESTITIS
+310 NQDKGESTITIS

-343 SAPVVKLS
+343 SAPVVKLT

-492 DEPLVLDEENGVIIV
+492 DEPLVLDEENAVIIV

-564 NATDKTVTWI
+564 NATDKTVAWT
-574 SADEKIATVEN
+574 SADEKVATVEN

-595 TTITAQTGEK
+595 TTITAQAGDK
-605 TATCVVTVRTYSS
+605 TAVC
-618 GGGSSSPSYSV
+618 
-629 TAPGKT
+629 
-635 ENGTVTVSPRS
+635 TVTVSTRS
-646 AEKGDTV
+646 SSSGGSSKTTYPVNTPTADNGTAAVSPKNAAKGDTV
-653 TITAKPDSGYQL
+653 TITVTPDSGYKV
-665 DDLTVT
+665 DKVTVT
-671 DKNGNELKLTD
+671 NANGNTITVTD
-682 KGNGKYTFTMPASK
+682 KGNGKYTFIMPASK
-696 VEIKATFVKEVETSP
+696 VTVTPIFVKIAQQPTGKT
-711 FSDVSTSAYYYEA
+711 FSDVAKSDWFADAVAYVTDKGLMNGTGSDTFSPNASTTRGMLMTVLARYAGEDTTGGATWY
-724 VKWAQEKGITGGIG
+724 EKGMNWAKANGVSDGTNPEVNITREQ
-738 NGLFGP
+738 L
-744 NQPCTRAQ
+744 
-752 IVTFLWRAAGSP
+752 VTMLYRYAGSP
-764 EPKAMSSFADVSM
+764 KANGSLDSFSDAASVSS
-777 DAYYAKA
+777 YAVNAMQWA
-784 VAWAVENGITTGTG
+784 VANGIVNGSN
-798 DGKFSPDATCT
+798 GKLNPQNNAT
-809 RAQSVTF
+809 RAEVA
-816 LFRAIGKLVDSKAE
+816 AILMRFCEMSK
-830 FSDVLTDSYYANAV
+830 
-844 AWAVE
+844 
-849 NGVTNGIGDG
+849 
-859 LFGPDNSCTRAQ
+859 
-871 IVTFLFRAYQ
+871 
-881 GK
+881 

>member
-1 MKKRIGSLFLVLA
+1 MKKRITSLLLVLA
-14 LCFTLLP
+14 MCFAMLP
-21 TAAFAAEADFNVAN
+21 TTAFAAEKDFTVAN
-35 DGGPLTPTTGS
+35 GGGPLNPTTGS
-46 GFNAQVYTIASDNAD
+46 GVNAQVYKITDDGVD
-61 ITVTGT
+61 IDVSGT
-67 TRNSRIV
+67 TSYSRIV
-74 VTGDRVT
+74 VTGDGVT
-81 LRLNNA
+81 LHLNNA
-87 SMILKERNGSPIEI
+87 SMILNERNGSPIEI

-133 LTIKKADNT
+133 LTIKEADNT
-142 SEVSSLTVTGAQQ
+142 SANSLTVTGAQQ
-155 DNYTG
+155 DNYMG
-160 GDDVI
+160 GDDI
-165 VSSGGGFAGIGGPNH
+165 IASSGGGFAGIGGPNSSSQLT
-180 GNDGPYDYTGT
+180 YTGT

-223 SGGKVTAINGG
+223 SGGTVTAINGG
-234 TEPDGWSS
+234 TEPDGWGS

-255 GMDSGSITIS
+255 GMDSGLITIS
-265 GDAEVKAYGGYACA
+265 GNADVKAYGGYACA

-290 TGNAKVTAYGGEEA
+290 TDNAKVTAYGGENA

-310 NQNKRESTITIS
+310 NQKKGESTITIS
-322 GSANVTAYGGKYAS
+322 GSANVIAYGGKYAS

-343 SAPVVKLS
+343 SAPVKLS

-400 ADDSNTQNIT
+400 ADDSNPQNIT
-410 LAGGYKGI
+410 LASGYKGI

-457 NSVYQG
+457 NSAYQG

-477 IQLNPTSGTTIQSEN
+477 IQLNPTSGTTIQSGN

-507 PAGGSVNGTVWLAGG
+507 PAGGSVNGTIWLAGG

-564 NATDKTVTWI
+564 NATDKTVAWT
-574 SADEKIATVEN
+574 SADEKIAMVEN

-595 TTITAQTGEK
+595 TTITAQAGDK
-605 TATCVVTVRTYSS
+605 TAVC
-618 GGGSSSPSYSV
+618 
-629 TAPGKT
+629 
-635 ENGTVTVSPRS
+635 TVTVSTRS
-646 AEKGDTV
+646 SSSGGSSKTTYPVNTPTADNGTAAVSPKNAAKGDTV
-653 TITAKPDSGYQL
+653 TITVTPDSGYKV
-665 DDLTVT
+665 DKVTVT
-671 DKNGNELKLTD
+671 NANGNTITVTD

-696 VEIKATFVKEVETSP
+696 VTVTPIFVKIAQQPTGKTFVDVEK
-711 FSDVSTSAYYYEA
+711 SDWFADAVAY
-724 VKWAQEKGITGGIG
+724 VTEKGLMNGTGSDTFSPNASTTRGMLMTVLARYAGEDTTDGATWYEKGMNWAKAKGVSDGTNPTVNITREQ
-738 NGLFGP
+738 L
-744 NQPCTRAQ
+744 
-752 IVTFLWRAAGSP
+752 VTMLYRYAGSP
-764 EPKAMSSFADVSM
+764 AANGSLDNFSDAASVSSYAVNAMQW
-777 DAYYAKA
+777 A
-784 VAWAVENGITTGTG
+784 VANGIVNGSN
-798 DGKFSPDATCT
+798 GKLNPKNNAT
-809 RAQSVTF
+809 RAEVA
-816 LFRAIGKLVDSKAE
+816 AILMRFCEMSK
-830 FSDVLTDSYYANAV
+830 
-844 AWAVE
+844 
-849 NGVTNGIGDG
+849 
-859 LFGPDNSCTRAQ
+859 
-871 IVTFLFRAYQ
+871 
-881 GK
+881 

>member
-1 MKKRIGSLFLVLA
+1 MKKKIVSLALVLT
-14 LCFTLLP
+14 LCLSLLP
-21 TAAFAAEADFNVAN
+21 ATAWAVEPTFSVKNGETE
-35 DGGPLTPTTGS
+35 LTSTSAG
-46 GFNAQVYTIASDNAD
+46 ALDAKEYTISKEKAN
-61 ITVTGT
+61 ITVTGST
-67 TRNSRIV
+67 NNSRIV
-74 VTGDRVT
+74 VTGNNVT
-81 LRLNNA
+81 LNLNNV
-87 SMILKERNGSPIEI
+87 SILLDERNGSPIEI
-101 AENKS
+101 AENTS
-106 VTIIFAGENKLT
+106 ATIIITGENKLT

-133 LTIKKADNT
+133 LTIKEAENT
-142 SEVSSLTVTGAQQ
+142 SGSGANSLTVTGAQQ
-155 DNYTG
+155 NNYTG
-160 GDDVI
+160 GDDI
-165 VSSGGGFAGIGGPNH
+165 TASQGGGFAGIGGPNSSSQLT
-180 GNDGPYDYTGT
+180 YTGT

-242 SMHKQA
+242 NTHKQA

-265 GDAEVKAYGGYACA
+265 GNAEVKAYGGYACA

-290 TGNAKVTAYGGEEA
+290 TDNAKVTAYGGEAA

-310 NQNKRESTITIS
+310 NQNKGESTITIS
-322 GSANVTAYGGKYAS
+322 GSASVIAYGGKYAS

-343 SAPVVKLS
+343 SASVKLS
-351 IGSDAVITA
+351 IGSDAVITV

-457 NSVYQG
+457 NSAYQG

-477 IQLNPTSGTTIQSEN
+477 IQLNPTSGTTIQSGN

-549 RDPKTATLTATVSPD
+549 RDPKTAALTATVSPD
-564 NATDKTVTWI
+564 NATDKTVTWT
-574 SADEKIATVEN
+574 SADEKVATVEN

-595 TTITAQTGEK
+595 TTITAQAGEK
-605 TATCVVTVRTYSS
+605 TAICTVTVRTYSS
-618 GGGSSSPSYSV
+618 SSSRPSYSI
-629 TAPGKT
+629 TTPSKP
-635 ENGTVTVSPRS
+635 ENGSVTVDPERARSGSRVTVTV
-646 AEKGDTV
+646 T
-653 TITAKPDSGYQL
+653 PDSGYKL
-665 DDLTVT
+665 GELVVT
-671 DKNGNELKLTD
+671 DKDGKKLELTD
-682 KGNGKYTFTMPASK
+682 KGNGQYTFTMPSGK
-696 VEIKATFVKEVETSP
+696 VEVAAEFVKEVEISP
-711 FSDVSTSAYYYEA
+711 FADVATDAYYYDA
-724 VKWAQEKGITGGIG
+724 VKWAVNKGIT
-738 NGLFGP
+738 NGVSETLFGP
-744 NQPCTRAQ
+744 DQACTRAQ

-764 EPKAMSSFADVSM
+764 EPKSGSSFADVAA

-784 VAWAVENGITTGTG
+784 VAWAVENGITKGTSETT
-798 DGKFSPDATCT
+798 FHPDETCT
-809 RAQSVTF
+809 RAQGVTF
-816 LFRAIGKLVDSKAE
+816 LYRALGKLAAAQAG
-830 FSDVLTDSYYANAV
+830 FTDVSADSYYADAV
-844 AWAVE
+844 NWAAE
-849 NGVTNGIGDG
+849 NGVTKGISET
-859 LFGPDNSCTRAQ
+859 LFGPDGSCTRAQ
-871 IVTFLFRAYQ
+871 IVTFLYRAYQ

>member
-1 MKKRIGSLFLVLA
+1 MKKKLLSVLLA
-14 LCFTLLP
+14 LTMCLTLLP
-21 TAAFAAEADFNVAN
+21 VTALAAGQALTVTQNGAELRADIA
-35 DGGPLTPTTGS
+35 GS
-46 GFNAQVYTIASDNAD
+46 PAAREYRISDNDAV
-61 ITVTGT
+61 IAVEGSTS
-67 TRNSRIV
+67 NSRIV
-74 VTGDRVT
+74 VTGNNVT
-81 LRLNNA
+81 INLNEV
-87 SMILKERNGSPIEI
+87 SMLLNDCNGSPIEI

-133 LTIKKADNT
+133 LTIKEADNT
-142 SEVSSLTVTGAQQ
+142 PVVNSLTVTGAQK
-155 DNYTG
+155 DNYMG
-160 GDDVI
+160 GDDI
-165 VSSGGGFAGIGGPNH
+165 IASPGGGFAGIGGPNSSSQLT
-180 GNDGPYDYTGT
+180 YTGT

-234 TEPDGWSS
+234 TEPDGWGS

-255 GMDSGSITIS
+255 GMDSGLITIS

-310 NQNKRESTITIS
+310 EQNKGESTITIS
-322 GSANVTAYGGKYAS
+322 GSANVIAYGGKYAS

-343 SAPVVKLS
+343 SAPVKLS

-427 TVTAPAEQEG
+427 TVTALAEQEG

-457 NSVYQG
+457 NSAYQG

-477 IQLNPTSGTTIQSEN
+477 IQLNPTSGTTIQSGN
-492 DEPLVLDEENGVIIV
+492 DESLVLDEENGVIIV

-629 TAPGKT
+629 TTPSKT

-653 TITAKPDSGYQL
+653 TITVKPDSGYRL

-671 DKNGNELKLTD
+671 DKNGKELKLTD
-682 KGNGKYTFTMPASK
+682 KGNGKYTFTMPAGK
-696 VEIKATFVKEVETSP
+696 VEINATFVKEVETSP
-711 FSDVSTSAYYYEA
+711 FSDVSTDAYYYEA

-752 IVTFLWRAAGSP
+752 IVTFLWRVAGSP
-764 EPKAMSSFADVSM
+764 EPKSTSSFSDVST
-777 DAYYAKA
+777 DSYYAKA

-830 FSDVLTDSYYANAV
+830 FSDIPTDSYYANAV

-871 IVTFLFRAYQ
+871 IVTFLYRAYQ

>member
-21 TAAFAAEADFNVAN
+21 TAAFAAEEDFNVAN
-35 DGGPLTPTTGS
+35 GGSSVKPTTGN
-46 GFNAQVYTIASDNAD
+46 GFTAQVYEITGDNVD
-61 ITVTGT
+61 IDVSGT
-67 TRNSRIV
+67 TSHSRIV
-74 VTGDRVT
+74 VMGDGVT
-81 LRLNNA
+81 LHLNNA
-87 SMILKERNGSPIEI
+87 SMILEERNGSPIEI

-133 LTIKKADNT
+133 LTIKEAENT
-142 SEVSSLTVTGAQQ
+142 SANSLTVTGAQK

-160 GDDVI
+160 GGDI
-165 VSSGGGFAGIGGPNH
+165 TASQGGGFAGIGGPNSSSQL
-180 GNDGPYDYTGT
+180 NYTGT

-242 SMHKQA
+242 NTHKQA

-265 GDAEVKAYGGYACA
+265 GNAEVKAYGGYACA
-279 GIGGGKNDITI
+279 GIGGGKNNITI
-290 TGNAKVTAYGGEEA
+290 TDNAEVTAYGGEEA

-310 NQNKRESTITIS
+310 NQYKGESTITIS
-322 GSANVTAYGGKYAS
+322 GSAKVIAYGGKYAS

-343 SAPVVKLS
+343 SAPVKLS

-360 YSDGRKAA
+360 YSDGSKAA
-368 ITGTPQEGSASIINM
+368 ITGTPQESSASIINM
-383 YANDINLGTQNV
+383 YANAINLGTQNV

-418 GTTCAAGNY
+418 GKTCAAGNY

-437 SSYRLIPADGKSFKV
+437 SSYRLIPANGKSFKV

-457 NSVYQG
+457 NSAYQG
-463 TKLMLMLVSDNGTT
+463 TQLMLMLVSDNGTT
-477 IQLNPTSGTTIQSEN
+477 IQLNPTSGTTIQSGN

-564 NATDKTVTWI
+564 NATDKTVAWT
-574 SADEKIATVEN
+574 SADEKVATVEN

-595 TTITAQTGEK
+595 TTITAQAGEK

-653 TITAKPDSGYQL
+653 TITA
-665 DDLTVT
+665 
-671 DKNGNELKLTD
+671 
-682 KGNGKYTFTMPASK
+682 
-696 VEIKATFVKEVETSP
+696 ATH
-711 FSDVSTSAYYYEA
+711 
-724 VKWAQEKGITGGIG
+724 G
-738 NGLFGP
+738 
-744 NQPCTRAQ
+744 R
-752 IVTFLWRAAGSP
+752 R
-764 EPKAMSSFADVSM
+764 
-777 DAYYAKA
+777 
-784 VAWAVENGITTGTG
+784 
-798 DGKFSPDATCT
+798 
-809 RAQSVTF
+809 
-816 LFRAIGKLVDSKAE
+816 
-830 FSDVLTDSYYANAV
+830 
-844 AWAVE
+844 
-849 NGVTNGIGDG
+849 
-859 LFGPDNSCTRAQ
+859 
-871 IVTFLFRAYQ
+871 
-881 GK
+881 

>member
-1 MKKRIGSLFLVLA
+1 MKKRITSLLLVLA
-14 LCFTLLP
+14 MCFAMLP

-564 NATDKTVTWI
+564 NATDKTVAWT
-574 SADEKIATVEN
+574 SADEKVATVEN

-595 TTITAQTGEK
+595 TTITAQAGDK
-605 TATCVVTVRTYSS
+605 TAVC
-618 GGGSSSPSYSV
+618 
-629 TAPGKT
+629 
-635 ENGTVTVSPRS
+635 TVTVSTRS
-646 AEKGDTV
+646 SSSGGTSKTTYPVNTPTADNGTAAVSPKNAAKGDTV
-653 TITAKPDSGYQL
+653 TITVTPDSGYKV
-665 DDLTVT
+665 DKVTVT
-671 DKNGNELKLTD
+671 NANGNTITVTD
-682 KGNGKYTFTMPASK
+682 KGNGKYTFIMPASK
-696 VEIKATFVKEVETSP
+696 VTVTPIFVKIAQQPTGKT
-711 FSDVSTSAYYYEA
+711 FSDVAKSDWFADAVAYVTDKGLMNGTGSDTFSPNASTTRGMLMTVLARYAGENTTGSTPWYQKGME
-724 VKWAQEKGITGGIG
+724 WAKANGVSDGTNPEVNITREQ
-738 NGLFGP
+738 L
-744 NQPCTRAQ
+744 
-752 IVTFLWRAAGSP
+752 VTMLYRYAGSP
-764 EPKAMSSFADVSM
+764 KANGSLDNFSDASTVSS
-777 DAYYAKA
+777 YAVNAMQWA
-784 VAWAVENGITTGTG
+784 VANGIVNGSN
-798 DGKFSPDATCT
+798 GKLNPKNNAT
-809 RAQSVTF
+809 RAEVAALLMRF
-816 LFRAIGKLVDSKAE
+816 CEMSK
-830 FSDVLTDSYYANAV
+830 
-844 AWAVE
+844 
-849 NGVTNGIGDG
+849 
-859 LFGPDNSCTRAQ
+859 
-871 IVTFLFRAYQ
+871 
-881 GK
+881 

>member
-1 MKKRIGSLFLVLA
+1 MKKKLLSVLLA
-14 LCFTLLP
+14 LTMCLTLLP
-21 TAAFAAEADFNVAN
+21 VTALAAGQALTVTQNNVELSPVNAGSLAAREYQI
-35 DGGPLTPTTGS
+35 GG
-46 GFNAQVYTIASDNAD
+46 DNAV
-61 ITVTGT
+61 IAVEGSTS
-67 TRNSRIV
+67 NSRIV
-74 VTGDRVT
+74 VTGNNVT
-81 LRLNNA
+81 INLNA
-87 SMILKERNGSPIEI
+87 VSMLLNECNGSPIEI
-101 AENKS
+101 AANKTA
-106 VTIIFAGENKLT
+106 TIVLSGENQMT
-118 ADAGGPGILVNQGAT
+118 AFAAGPGILVNQGAT
-133 LTIKKADNT
+133 LTIQGSSDA
-142 SEVSSLTVTGAQQ
+142 SLTVYGAKQ
-155 DNYTG
+155 DAMYDG
-160 GDDVI
+160 GDA
-165 VSSGGGFAGIGGPNH
+165 SAALARGYAGIGGPNSDDAPF
-180 GNDGPYDYTGT
+180 NYTGT
-191 IKIESGI
+191 IRIESGI
-198 VNAYGFGYGAG
+198 INAYGFDYGAG
-209 IGGGDYSSGGTIQI
+209 IGGGDYSSGGNIEI
-223 SGGKVTAINGG
+223 LGGQVTAINA
-234 TEPDGWSS
+234 PVDINDWVA
-242 SMHKQA
+242 KAA

-255 GMDSGSITIS
+255 GMHSGKITIS
-265 GDAEVKAYGGYACA
+265 GDTTIVDAQGSYACA
-279 GIGGGKNDITI
+279 GIGGSQSDITI
-290 TGNAKVTAYGGEEA
+290 TNGATVTARGGEKA

-310 NQNKRESTITIS
+310 NQNKGESNIAIT
-322 GSANVTAYGGKYAS
+322 GATKVTAFGGKKAS
-336 GLGQGSA
+336 GIGQGENSHA
-343 SAPVVKLS
+343 VFNLLFSH
-351 IGSDAVITA
+351 DAEILA
-360 YSDGRKAA
+360 YSDGVKAA
-368 ITGTPQEGSASIINM
+368 ITGTPQENSASIINL
-383 YANDINLGTQNV
+383 YSS
-395 SLTLT
+395 SLTSF
-400 ADDSNTQNIT
+400 ADGSHLVLDDNSRIA
-410 LAGGYKGI
+410 LASGYKGV
-418 GTTCAAGNY
+418 GTICSAGTY
-427 TVTAPAEQEG
+427 TVMAPNG
-437 SSYRLIPADGKSFKV
+437 NSNNSHYLLIPASGNSFRV
-452 AAASD
+452 TAASD
-457 NSVYQG
+457 AAAYAG
-463 TKLMLMLVSDNGTT
+463 TKVKQLMVSDDGTT
-477 IQLNPTSGTTIQSEN
+477 IQLDPPAGKVIQSGDDTPLQF
-492 DEPLVLDEENGVIIV
+492 DEDTGTIIV
-507 PAGGSVNGTVWLAGG
+507 PAGGLVDGETWPAGG

-527 GTQKVNVESIALNEN
+527 GTAEKTVIDVASVTLDKNA
-542 TLTLYTN
+542 LTLYTN

-629 TAPGKT
+629 TTPSKT

-653 TITAKPDSGYQL
+653 TITVKPDSGYQL
-665 DDLTVT
+665 DELTVT
-671 DKNGNELKLTD
+671 DKNGKELKLTD

-696 VEIKATFVKEVETSP
+696 VEVNATFVKEVETSP

-764 EPKAMSSFADVSM
+764 EPKSMSSFSDVSA
-777 DAYYAKA
+777 DSYYAKA